1 MKNKIKM
8 AKELL
13 ELSTKIKELTK
24 RAEEI
29 KKAFKTNY
37 SIGLHKLGPV
47 IIELK
52 ALERTNVDKN
62 AIMGDYG
69 PDFFTEYETKTN
81 YVTLQVKKGA

>member
-1 MKNKIKM
+1 MKNKVKL

-13 ELSTKIKELTK
+13 ELSEQIKVLTK

-37 SIGLHKLGPV
+37 SVGLHKVGPV

-52 ALERTNVDKN
+52 ALERTNIDKN
-62 AIMGDYG
+62 AIICDYG
-69 PDFFTEYETKTN
+69 PDFFDEYENKTN
-81 YVTLQVKKGA
+81 YVSLQVKKGA